1 MDNSLSGQVRNV
13 FMDPSTDSKVDWAP
27 HVKFLEERWR
37 KDNPAVI
44 VLGMESVGV
53 KGVRVVDG
61 EIVIEASLEKE
72 GDEVHG
78 IVKGTMSLSVQVNK
92 KYLTK
97 GLK

>member
-1 MDNSLSGQVRNV
+1 M
-13 FMDPSTDSKVDWAP
+13 
-27 HVKFLEERWR
+27 
-37 KDNPAVI
+37 I